1 MIFGRLVHRSVAVAV
16 LSVLGTHAEGSALPI
31 TVAIRLA
38 APAPDASP
46 VVAQLAATPT
56 GGSVPHV
63 VEPVGLQQVT
73 VPGSAALRLE
83 AGVDWEVVARTPGFW
98 CESKVLRPSAGASAE
113 LVLYRS
119 GFVAGSVQTAD
130 DVKPPGHLTVRLTP
144 GVPVDGTRAAGE
156 PEAEVTCPVTNRE
169 YRCETPAGLFD
180 LRVGSAG
187 FVPNYFWR
195 VTIPPSQVA
204 KLPLTVLRKGSS
216 VSGWVVFAVPAPQ
229 RGRCQVE
236 LSVAVAGQAQSVQ
249 DEARRRE
256 LTQRTTVNER
266 GFFQFGAVQPGRYV
280 VTARAPGLIAAES
293 GRVDV
298 SQGLETQLMEPIRL
312 APPVRLTLLL
322 DPPRSVFGDGWM
334 VSLAREE
341 NQGEHFTTI
350 GETSTDETGM
360 AKFDGLTP
368 GTYALVVRD
377 RRRQRWLDEKLTVES
392 GMPPRFVHIPVL
404 DLEGTLLLGKTPTE
418 GVVQFSGKENLRR
431 VFCFARE
438 EGRFRCA
445 LPGAGWWRVD
455 VQVAGDKARQELDPV
470 EIPAPPPGSP
480 ATVEIVVPE
489 RPLAGSVVNERG
501 APVAG
506 AHVRFVHIKDGHESS
521 AVTNDDGDFKLRY
534 VPLGAATVQA
544 MGKNEVS
551 ETCRLTIEEGAAPE
565 KVTLTLKPRAV
576 LEGHVYSPYGP
587 VAGAFV
593 DALPDIVPN
602 ISISTMP
609 QTTDVDGSFRIES
622 LDQSPGAN
630 LIVVAPGFGA
640 RLLRV
645 VLNPVAVT
653 TIDVNVDQ
661 TLGAITVVPAPG
673 APQAGLPWFFLVH
686 DGGLFTSPLLAAAN
700 MIRVSPSG
708 AGAVATIL
716 NMAPGDYT
724 ACFLLPPSTA
734 PGAAPA
740 APPSSAGCASGY
752 LAPGGTLE
760 LKLGATSRSSV
771 AR

>member
-16 LSVLGTHAEGSALPI
+16 LAVLGTHAEGSALPI

-38 APAPDASP
+38 APAPDAAP
-46 VVAQLAATPT
+46 VTAQLAATPNA
-56 GGSVPHV
+56 GSGQTV
-63 VEPVGLQQVT
+63 VEPVNIGHVVVPSSVT
-73 VPGSAALRLE
+73 LELE
-83 AGVDWEVVARTPGFW
+83 ADVDWELTARSSGFW
-98 CESKVLRPSAGASAE
+98 CETKLLRPSAGASAE
-113 LVLYRS
+113 LVLYPS
-119 GFVAGSVQTAD
+119 GFIAGRVEMIGDAPTPA
-130 DVKPPGHLTVRLTP
+130 HLTVRLTP
-144 GVPVDGTRAAGE
+144 GVPVDGTPVAGE
-156 PEAEVTCPVTNRE
+156 PEGEIKCPVTSKAF
-169 YRCETPAGLFD
+169 RCEGPAGLFD
-180 LRVGSAG
+180 VRVGAEG
-187 FVPNYFWR
+187 FVPKYLWS
-195 VTIPPSQVA
+195 VTVPESRTA
-204 KLPLTVLRKGSS
+204 TLPVIVLRKGSS
-216 VSGWVVFAVPAPQ
+216 VSGWVVFAVPAAQ
-229 RGRCQVE
+229 RSACQVE
-236 LSVAVAGQAQSVQ
+236 LTAAASGPPQSPQ

-256 LTQRTTVNER
+256 LTQRVAVNER
-266 GFFQFGAVQPGRYV
+266 GFFQFGGVPPGRYL
-280 VTARAPGLIAAES
+280 VTARAPGLVAAEVAS
-293 GRVDV
+293 VDV
-298 SQGLETQLMEPIRL
+298 SQGLESHLTEPVRL
-312 APPVRLTLLL
+312 APPVELKLVL
-322 DPPRSVFGDGWM
+322 DPPRSVSGEHWV
-334 VSLAREE
+334 VSLAREDRE
-341 NQGEHFTTI
+341 GRNWTSAGEASADDTGQVKI
-350 GETSTDETGM
+350 G
-360 AKFDGLTP
+360 GLTP
-368 GTYALVVRD
+368 GRYWLLVRD
-377 RRRQRWLDEKLTVES
+377 QHHQPWLDQTLAVEP
-392 GMPPRFVHIPVL
+392 GMGTQFLSIPVIDL
-404 DLEGTLLLGKTPTE
+404 DGTLLLGKTPTR
-418 GVVQFSGKENLRR
+418 GVIKFSGKGD
-431 VFCFARE
+431 ARHVMCLAGE
-438 EGRFRCA
+438 EGRFRCN
-445 LPGAGWWRVD
+445 LPGPGWWRVE
-455 VQVAGDKARQELDPV
+455 VQIKGDKARQEVDPV
-470 EIPAPPPGSP
+470 EIVAPPPGSP

-506 AHVRFVHIKDGHESS
+506 AHVRFVHIEDGHESS

-551 ETCRLTIEEGAAPE
+551 ETRRLTIEEGAAPE

-630 LIVVAPGFGA
+630 LIVVAPGFGT

-760 LKLGATSRSSV
+760 LKLGTPSRSSV